1 MAIFNICYAF
11 APFVKLRGWRFLYF
25 FSICDVRNEA
35 IFLILKDSSLRGLN
49 KKNMRKN
56 MKFWPLNPYYKRF
69 DWKTWLSE
77 RFSEAPTIKLWNK
90 QEKYMLPK
98 LTEIEPNSILPPK
111 ITGRGRGFLFLKFDQ
126 RGGSWKNCSEIGV
139 LLKREVL
146 LEKGGFQSALS
157 VFLQK
162 SMFSLLLEYIFFCL
176 VNIHACCNQEI
187 YSFMCFTFY

>member
-11 APFVKLRGWRFLYF
+11 APFVKLRGWRFFYF

-162 SMFSLLLEYIFFCL
+162 SMFSLLLEYIFF
-176 VNIHACCNQEI
+176 VW
-187 YSFMCFTFY
+187 